1 MSLVP
6 AQVGSIQ
13 NKLLTAVIR
22 TLCVEGEQVP
32 QLILVNLSGEIERV
46 GYLPL
51 PDSTTAEQAVVWQ
64 GDSSLI
70 GTNWENPACCDCGT
84 TPTTPTARFY
94 IENVTIENIQQL
106 GAGNEYLTY
115 DLRVNYVYEFGGTIN
130 YLWKTAPIDGTNYIA
145 GSSTDQVV
153 SMSSSGG
160 DTGGDY
166 VDIELTDGTRIINA
180 RVHIWTSLWDY
191 VLTGHN
197 LTLNLTSP
205 NMDLTYEAGFTYN
218 SSAGDTV
225 TDTSIDMSNNA
236 PPISVIEPSNAPI
249 NILAQA
255 LNTGLEQDAKATA
268 HTSNGLELITS
279 FYVYIP

>member
-1 MSLVP
+1 MSLQA

-13 NKLLTAVIR
+13 NKLLTAVPRI
-22 TLCVEGEQVP
+22 LCVEGKQVMQIMLFNQQGLIERTGYVDKP
-32 QLILVNLSGEIERV
+32 EPDGSQLIIWEGDPILNDVTFD
-46 GYLPL
+46 LP
-51 PDSTTAEQAVVWQ
+51 V
-64 GDSSLI
+64 
-70 GTNWENPACCDCGT
+70 CCDCGT

-106 GAGNEYLTY
+106 GAGDEYLTY
-115 DLRVNYVYEFGGTIN
+115 DLRVNYVYEFGGTVN
-130 YLWKTAPIDGTNYIA
+130 YLWKTAPLDGTNYIA

-197 LTLNLTSP
+197 LTINLTSP
-205 NMDLTYEAGFTYN
+205 DMDLTYEGGFTYN
-218 SSAGDTV
+218 SSVSDTV
-225 TDTSIDMSNNA
+225 TDSSVDMNNNA
-236 PPISVIEPSNAPI
+236 PTINVFEPSNTQI
-249 NILAQA
+249 NIVAQT
-255 LNTGLEQDAKATA
+255 LNTALEQDGKTIF
-268 HTSNGLELITS
+268 HTSNGLELSSS
-279 FYVYIP
+279 FYVYLP